1 MSTRFTDEELND
13 SMDKYADSYNDNDFW
28 SIVKTYGKTIG
39 SGVIVKVLEL
49 YYLLQK
55 AGIPN
60 KIKVMIMGA
69 LAYLICPVDLIP
81 DVLPLIGW
89 TDDATAISLV
99 VNQLGSHIDGEI
111 TDLARKKTEEIFG

>member
-55 AGIPN
+55 A
-60 KIKVMIMGA
+60 VSRDMMI
-69 LAYLICPVDLIP
+69 LLHL
-81 DVLPLIGW
+81 
-89 TDDATAISLV
+89 
-99 VNQLGSHIDGEI
+99 
-111 TDLARKKTEEIFG
+111 RKWV